1 MSDRAARMIV
11 LCEDLQHAV
20 FIRRLLKDLGFP
32 SRRIRIER
40 AQTGKGAADRFVLDT
55 YPEEVK
61 EYRSRASHMNI
72 GLVTVIDADTE
83 PVKYRYQQL
92 NVELEAEDLNRR
104 RNDENICI
112 LIPKRNIETWIYALL
127 SKEVD
132 EEQSYRKLEREGNCQ
147 PAVDQLVGFLQDGC
161 PNDIIPSLERG
172 CRELN
177 SRLPD

>member
-61 EYRSRASHMNI
+61 EYRSRASYMKI
-72 GLVTVIDADTE
+72 GLVTLIDADTD
-83 PVKYRYQQL
+83 PVPQRYRQL
-92 NVELEAEDLNRR
+92 NEELEAEDLDRR
-104 RNDENICI
+104 GDDEKICI
-112 LIPKRNIETWIYALL
+112 LVPKRNIETWIYALQGENV
-127 SKEVD
+127 KED
-132 EEQSYRKLEREGNCQ
+132 QSYPKLEREGGCQ
-147 PAVDQLVGFLQDGC
+147 PAVEQLVAFLRDGW
-161 PNDIIPSLERG
+161 PNDIIPSLKRG

-177 SRLPD
+177 SRLPE